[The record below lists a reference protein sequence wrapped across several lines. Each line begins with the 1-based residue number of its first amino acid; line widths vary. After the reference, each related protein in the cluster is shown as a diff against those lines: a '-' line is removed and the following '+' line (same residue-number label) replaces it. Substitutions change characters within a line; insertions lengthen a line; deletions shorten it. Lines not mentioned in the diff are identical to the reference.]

1 MKGTT
6 NLSLK
11 VKRMIL
17 LLIPVVAGA
26 AIALQNVFY
35 NNISKD
41 VGVIGTVLVVH
52 FFGLVLAIIV
62 FLFTKYT
69 FNDLVSNINWYMI
82 ASGILGVIVVSGM
95 TKSVS
100 INGLLITIM
109 LTVTAQ
115 MLLAKVIG
123 HYGWFG
129 VEQSP
134 INLLQVL
141 AILMMIGGVFIYQKS

>member
-11 VKRMIL
+11 VKKMIL

-35 NNISKD
+35 NHISKD

-52 FFGLVLAIIV
+52 FFGLILAIIV

-69 FNDLVSNINWYMI
+69 FNDLVTNINWYMI
-82 ASGILGVIVVSGM
+82 VSGLLGVIVVSGI

-100 INGLLITIM
+100 I
-109 LTVTAQ
+109 
-115 MLLAKVIG
+115 
-123 HYGWFG
+123 
-129 VEQSP
+129 
-134 INLLQVL
+134 
-141 AILMMIGGVFIYQKS
+141 